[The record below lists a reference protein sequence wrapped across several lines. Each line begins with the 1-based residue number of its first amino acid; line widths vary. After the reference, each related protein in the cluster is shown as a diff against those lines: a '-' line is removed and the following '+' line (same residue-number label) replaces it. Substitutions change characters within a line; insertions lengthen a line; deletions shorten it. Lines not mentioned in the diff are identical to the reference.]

1 MEYKRY
7 AFILAFLIL
16 PLICTGQVKN
26 LRLSA
31 GISTIE
37 ILGDSP
43 NSKTIVNRDTNVVT
57 VGGSF
62 NGTQPGFGFRAQ
74 ASLDENNIYS
84 IPFGFD
90 YYFFEGLER
99 IPAPGSYTA
108 KWRHTADIMT
118 FTAGFNY
125 AFVKFPLA
133 NVRGYA
139 SFELRGS
146 YIMQGEIVQTTINSQ
161 TDSVSVNEYVTKES
175 AFRLGG
181 AIYIGFMGDIEDP
194 LYINFYTGLGIMN
207 LIGRDDNRG
216 ELLTPINYYENK
228 ESLVYNLHF
237 SLQIQYRL

>member
-1 MEYKRY
+1 MELKRY
-7 AFILAFLIL
+7 AFIPVFFLL
-16 PLICTGQVKN
+16 TVICLGQVKN

-43 NSKTIVNRDTNVVT
+43 NSRTIVNRDTNVAT

-62 NGTQPGFGFRAQ
+62 NGTQPGFGFRVQ
-74 ASLDENNIYS
+74 TSLDENNIYI

-108 KWRHTADIMT
+108 KWRHSLNIMA

-133 NVRGYA
+133 NVRGYTA
-139 SFELRGS
+139 IELRGS
-146 YIMQGEIVQTTINSQ
+146 LIQQGEIVQTTIDSK
-161 TDSVSVNEYVTKES
+161 TDNVTVDEHVTKES
-175 AFRLGG
+175 TFRLGG
-181 AIYIGFMGDIEDP
+181 AIYIGFMGDIDDP
-194 LYINFYTGLGIMN
+194 FYINFYTGLGIMN
-207 LIGRDDNRG
+207 LLGRDNSRG
-216 ELLTPINYYENK
+216 ELLTPINYYENE
-228 ESLVYNLHF
+228 ESLIYNLHF
-237 SLQIQYRL
+237 SLQLQYKI